1 MNVCENKSQKYPLNQ
16 IYFYLTKGC
25 NLRCRHCWIAPQ
37 YQSSGQ
43 SYPSLDMDL
52 FRSIIQQAKPLGLSS
67 VKLTGGEPL
76 LHPHIF
82 GILKFIRSQELGL
95 TVETNGTLCTPE
107 LAKEIAKGKNSN
119 VSVSLDGA
127 DAKTHEWVRGV
138 KGCFASALEGIR
150 NLVRA
155 KIKPQIIMTVMK
167 HNQDHIEPMI
177 RLVESLGAGSIK
189 FNHVQPTSR
198 GEKMHKAMEVLNI
211 EELVELGRW
220 VENVLSA
227 SIDLPLY
234 YSHPPAFKPLG
245 KQFGDK
251 ENGCG
256 VCGIFGMLGVL
267 SDGSYALC
275 GIGET
280 VPELVFGHGAK
291 DRLAKVWMESPVLN
305 EIRAGLPGKLEGI
318 CSYCLMKKFC
328 LGHCIAQNYYSNKN
342 LWAPNFY
349 CQEARSI
356 GLFPET
362 RICPIP

>member
-37 YQSSGQ
+37 YQSSDQ

-52 FRSIIQQAKPLGLSS
+52 FRSIIQQAKPLGLTG

-82 GILKFIRSQELGL
+82 EILEFIRSQELGL

-107 LAKEIAKGKNSN
+107 LAEEIAKSKNCN

-127 DAKTHEWVRGV
+127 DAETHEWVRGV
-138 KGCFASALEGIR
+138 NGSFASALEGIR
-150 NLVRA
+150 NLVRVR
-155 KIKPQIIMTVMK
+155 IKPQIIMTVMK

-177 RLVESLGAGSIK
+177 RLAQSLGAGSIK

-198 GEKMHKAMEVLNI
+198 GKKMHEAMEVLSI

-220 VENVLSA
+220 LENVLSA
-227 SIDLPLY
+227 STDLPLY
-234 YSHPPAFKPLG
+234 YCHPPAFKPLG

-251 ENGCG
+251 ENGCD

-280 VPELVFGHGAK
+280 VPELIFGHGAK
-291 DRLAKVWMESPVLN
+291 DSLAEVWRKTPVLN
-305 EIRAGLPGKLEGI
+305 EIRDGLPGKLEGI

-328 LGHCIAQNYYSNKN
+328 LGHCIAQNYYSNKD

-349 CQEARSI
+349 CQEAKRI
-356 GLFPET
+356 GFFPET
-362 RICPIP
+362 RMCPIP